1 MYAYYWYVLREMD
14 MYCMCNDIKDILY
27 KWVARTRQLCSFVW
41 LLKNALKNLYMLVK
55 LTPGFTQIGYI
66 STTAKPFS
74 DWPATH
80 THTHTQLIEPFSVA
94 RLLCLTRTGDAWF
107 LFFSALSDRFLA
119 WKGNRDCHTYVI
131 CLKVTKLSEWNWARS
146 ICMSCCTQ
154 RLATDWSLCIHN
166 TKTQGLQ
173 QNGFISVK

>member
-80 THTHTQLIEPFSVA
+80 THTHTRIH
-94 RLLCLTRTGDAWF
+94 TGIDMVMWASRNTLSQKNRNEVGLYETAVEQAVRVMKCSIGRCVSLKLNIDLHF
-107 LFFSALSDRFLA
+107 L
-119 WKGNRDCHTYVI
+119 N
-131 CLKVTKLSEWNWARS
+131 
-146 ICMSCCTQ
+146 Q
-154 RLATDWSLCIHN
+154 REMGSR
-166 TKTQGLQ
+166 
-173 QNGFISVK
+173 